1 MLKIESYCINLL
13 QQYLC
18 ARNCHIWVAVCASRS
33 THCFCFA
40 IFKFKIYIYFN
51 LIFTRLTLPEIPRK
65 EGMEKLLKGEGI
77 LTRRDSVGKEGC
89 HSVHPPPPISAGGL
103 NLQLNFQKLFK
114 KFPKTFFRGGGGCTF
129 HIKNKLKSEIFNYK
143 NIL

>member
-89 HSVHPPPPISAGGL
+89 HSVHPPPISAGGL

-114 KFPKTFFRGGGGCTF
+114 KFSRLFSGGGGAGALFT
-129 HIKNKLKSEIFNYK
+129 
-143 NIL
+143 

>member
-89 HSVHPPPPISAGGL
+89 HSVHPPPISAGGL

-114 KFPKTFFRGGGGCTF
+114 KFSRLFSGGGGGGGPF
-129 HIKNKLKSEIFNYK
+129 SQKK
-143 NIL
+143 

>member
-89 HSVHPPPPISAGGL
+89 HSVHPPPISAGGL

-114 KFPKTFFRGGGGCTF
+114 KFSRLFSGGGAGALFT
-129 HIKNKLKSEIFNYK
+129 
-143 NIL
+143 

>member
-51 LIFTRLTLPEIPRK
+51 LIFTRLTLPEIPWK

-77 LTRRDSVGKEGC
+77 VTRRDSVGKEGC
-89 HSVHPPPPISAGGL
+89 HSVHPPPPFLLGGWTC
-103 NLQLNFQKLFK
+103 NKNFKNFSKNFQD
-114 KFPKTFFRGGGGCTF
+114 FFQGGGAGALFT
-129 HIKNKLKSEIFNYK
+129 
-143 NIL
+143 

>member
-89 HSVHPPPPISAGGL
+89 HSVHPPPISAGGL

-114 KFPKTFFRGGGGCTF
+114 KFSRLFSGGGGQVHF
-129 HIKNKLKSEIFNYK
+129 SHKK
-143 NIL
+143 

>member
-89 HSVHPPPPISAGGL
+89 HSVHPPPHFCWGVEPATKFSKT
-103 NLQLNFQKLFK
+103 FQKIF
-114 KFPKTFFRGGGGCTF
+114 KTFFRGGGRCTF
-129 HIKNKLKSEIFNYK
+129 HIKNKLKSEIFNDK
-143 NIL
+143 NSL